1 MNYRHIYH
9 AGSFAD
15 IFKHC
20 ILIALLNAL
29 LEKPK
34 ALTYLET
41 HAGIGLY
48 NLNSEAAQKTKEYES
63 GLNKLKNLKSPP
75 KFIEEFLK
83 LAEKIPGFYPGSPL
97 IAAELLRVDDK
108 MILCELHKD
117 DCASL
122 KLLFSDMKHPAAI
135 HCLDG
140 YQGLK
145 AFTPPTP
152 RRGLVLIDPPFEVE
166 SEIDDLITGLKTG
179 MERWPNATYA
189 IWYPIKN
196 TDQHV
201 LLIRALRK
209 LNLQYLNPTL
219 IVNSDKTSTKL
230 IGTGMVIIN
239 PPFGCENKINEI
251 SKALAKILA

>member
-9 AGSFAD
+9 AGNFAD
-15 IFKHC
+15 VFKHC
-20 ILIALLNAL
+20 ILIALLKAL

-34 ALTYLET
+34 ALTYIET
-41 HAGIGLY
+41 HAGLGLY
-48 NLNSEAAQKTKEYES
+48 NLNSSAAQKTKEYES
-63 GLNKLKNLKSPP
+63 GLTKLKNLKSPP
-75 KFIEEFLK
+75 EFIQPFLNI
-83 LAEKIPGFYPGSPL
+83 AEKIPGFYPGSPL
-97 IAAELLRVDDK
+97 IAAELLRPEDK

-145 AFTPPTP
+145 AFTPPLP
-152 RRGLVLIDPPFEVE
+152 RRGLVLIDPPFELE
-166 SEIDDLITGLKTG
+166 SEPEDLIIGLKIAL
-179 MERWPNATYA
+179 ERWPNATYA

-196 TDQHV
+196 SDQHV

-209 LNLQYLNPTL
+209 MNLAYLNPSL

-230 IGTGMVIIN
+230 IGCGMVIIN
-239 PPFGCENKINEI
+239 PPWGCEGKMATIQKQLSI
-251 SKALAKILA
+251 IL

>member
-9 AGSFAD
+9 AGNFAD

-20 ILIALLNAL
+20 ILIELLKALLA
-29 LEKPK
+29 KPK
-34 ALTYLET
+34 ALSYIET
-41 HAGIGLY
+41 HAGLGLY
-48 NLNSEAAQKTKEYES
+48 NLNSLAAQKTKEYDS
-63 GLNKLKNLKSPP
+63 GLGKLKKLKKPP
-75 KFIEEFLK
+75 VFIQDFLK
-83 LAEKIPGFYPGSPL
+83 IAEKIPGFYPGSPL
-97 IAAELLRVDDK
+97 IAAELLRPEDK

-152 RRGLVLIDPPFEVE
+152 RRGLVLIDPPFELE
-166 SEIDDLITGLKTG
+166 SEIDDLIAGLK
-179 MERWPNATYA
+179 MALERWPNATYA

-196 TDQHV
+196 THEH
-201 LLIRALRK
+201 LFLIRALKAMK
-209 LNLQYLNPTL
+209 LEYLNPSI
-219 IVNSDKTSTKL
+219 IVNTDKTSTKL
-230 IGTGMVIIN
+230 IGTGMIIIN
-239 PPFGCENKINEI
+239 PPFGVAERIAEI
-251 SKALAKILA
+251 AKELKSIL